1 MVEVARPRRAPRI
14 TTKGQR
20 TRQRIVEAAD
30 RLLDLHGVTG
40 VTLDDVRAEANVSS
54 SQIYHYFDDKRTLIA
69 AVVDHRDTLSAGGG
83 PMSGGF
89 ESIDAVRSWGQRL
102 VDGQRESNSE
112 GGCPIATL
120 GTGLMDLDVDAL
132 AQIARVFG
140 RCEDGIRAG
149 YRTMYAE
156 HDVDPDALA
165 TMTLA
170 TAIGGLVLAQLNRD
184 THHLQAALEALVD
197 CLQAP
202 FPEPSKALSSN

>member
-1 MVEVARPRRAPRI
+1 MVDVAMPGRAPRF
-14 TTKGQR
+14 TAKGQR

-30 RLLDLHGVTG
+30 RLIGLHGVTG

-54 SQIYHYFDDKRTLIA
+54 SQIYHYFDDKRALIS
-69 AVVDHRDTLSAGGG
+69 AVVDHRDTLTAGDG
-83 PMSGGF
+83 PMSDSF
-89 ESIDAVRSWGQRL
+89 ESVDAVRSWGQRL
-102 VDGQRESNSE
+102 VDGQRESHSE

-120 GTGLMDLDVDAL
+120 GTGVMDLDLDAL
-132 AQIARVFG
+132 AQIARIFG

-149 YRTMYAE
+149 YRTMYAD

-170 TAIGGLVLAQLNRD
+170 TAIGGLVLTQLNRD
-184 THHLQAALEALVD
+184 TQPLEDILDALVS

-202 FPEPSKALSSN
+202 LSKPSKTLASN

>member
-1 MVEVARPRRAPRI
+1 MVDFAMPRRAPRI

-54 SQIYHYFDDKRTLIA
+54 SQIYHYFTDKRALMS
-69 AVVDHRDTLSAGGG
+69 AVVDHRDTLTAGDG

-89 ESIDAVRSWGQRL
+89 ESVDAVRSWGQRL
-102 VDGQRESNSE
+102 VDGQRESHSE

-120 GTGLMDLDVDAL
+120 GTGVMDLDTDAL
-132 AQIARVFG
+132 AQIARMFC

-149 YRTMYAE
+149 YRTMFAD

-170 TAIGGLVLAQLNRD
+170 TAVGGLVLAQLNRD
-184 THHLQAALEALVD
+184 AQPLQAALEALVG

-202 FPEPSKALSSN
+202 FPKSSKTLA